1 MTIAGRL
8 SQLLKERGIMQK
20 AIAEVCDLTPAAV
33 SAWIKGDVD
42 SIPSSYLAPICKFL
56 DCSPAYLLGM
66 EEDEGSSVKLTES
79 EERLLGIFRKLDWEG
94 QQVVIANAISESRRM
109 SAKGNNG
116 LGSSTSSVG

>member
-42 SIPSSYLAPICKFL
+42 SIPSSYLAPICRFL

-79 EERLLGIFRKLDWEG
+79 EERLLSIFRKLDWEG
-94 QQVVIANAISESRRM
+94 QQLVIANAISESRRM
-109 SAKGNNG
+109 VTKGGNG
-116 LGSSTSSVG
+116 LGAGSSSVG